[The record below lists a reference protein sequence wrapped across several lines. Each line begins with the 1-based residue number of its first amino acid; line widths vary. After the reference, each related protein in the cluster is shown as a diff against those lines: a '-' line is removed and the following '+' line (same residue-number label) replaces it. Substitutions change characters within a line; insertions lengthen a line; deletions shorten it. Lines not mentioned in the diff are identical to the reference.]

1 MGTLSRYAG
10 WSAIVSAI
18 ATILGLATLI
28 MFFTLGQPWGAIND
42 ITSVVLALSSLPVLL
57 ALYRLHRRDAPTISL
72 VAFFIG
78 VIAML
83 VAVAFQTL
91 LVLGVIAFVQ
101 TAVIVPA
108 AFGLF
113 GVSLILFG
121 YCASA
126 SGTLSRRLV
135 LLGIVAGSG
144 YIATIAGFLIGGEQH
159 PLTAIGGLIAVLCYP
174 IWAVSFGRLLL
185 SGRLTIEEK
194 NEVRS

>member
-1 MGTLSRYAG
+1 MDALSRYVG

-18 ATILGLATLI
+18 ATVLGLATLI

-57 ALYRLHRRDAPTISL
+57 ALYRLHRRSAPAISL
-72 VAFFIG
+72 VAVVIG

-91 LVLGVIAFVQ
+91 LVLGVIAFAQ

-126 SGTLSRRLV
+126 NGTLPRRLV
-135 LLGIVAGSG
+135 LLGIFAGSG
-144 YIATIAGFLIGGEQH
+144 YIATIAGFLMGGEQH
-159 PLTAIGGLIAVLCYP
+159 PLTALGGLLAVFCYP
-174 IWAVSFGRLLL
+174 LWAVSFGRLLL
-185 SGRLTIEEK
+185 SGRLTLAER
-194 NEVRS
+194 NEV